1 MLTDMKIYLLL
12 FPLFV
17 PLFGMAQLVNDDK
30 QQTML
35 GQGRLNVGVNVSGGY
50 GGFVGASGHVVPRLQ
65 YFLKDGWSIAL
76 EGRYDI
82 NNGSQTKFVG
92 GGLSTRYYFLRAQRF
107 ALFGQLGATYGQ
119 NQYFADTNGPNKNGN
134 GFRQTLNSFQ
144 TNAGLGVHY
153 RIGNRWS
160 IEASG
165 ERVLTNSSQP
175 TLNFSPWR
183 ANIGLNFR
191 IK

>member
-1 MLTDMKIYLLL
+1 MKKYLLL
-12 FPLFV
+12 LTFSV
-17 PLFGMAQLVNDDK
+17 PLCAVAQSIDDDR
-30 QQTML
+30 QQALL

-50 GGFVGASGHVVPRLQ
+50 GGYVGTSGHIAPRLQ
-65 YFLKDGWSIAL
+65 YFLKDGWSIGL

-82 NNGSQTKFVG
+82 NSGSQTRFVG

-107 ALFGQLGATYGQ
+107 ALFGQFGATYGQ
-119 NQYFADTNGPNKNGN
+119 SRYYADSN
-134 GFRQTLNSFQ
+134 GFNKTGSGSAQTINTFQ

-160 IEASG
+160 LEASG

-175 TLNFSPWR
+175 TLDFSPWR
-183 ANIGLNFR
+183 ANVGLNFR